1 MDPGRAGAWE
11 IEPGLWQ
18 LRLPLP
24 WDTIS
29 SVNAFAIARDDGLML
44 VDCGSAGDPSHLEA
58 LSAAMDAA
66 ALRLADVRLLVVT
79 HTHSDHVGLA
89 AWVIAESGCRFLMH
103 PASAH
108 FYDAMRE
115 PEAIEAAR
123 ARRAGREGVP
133 DALLPDFGDV
143 REELEGV
150 LEPVDPDEPLRDG
163 VRLPST
169 LGDWEVLE
177 TPGHA
182 PSHVCLLQR
191 ERGVAIVGDLVA
203 RAFAPYFDYGYT
215 PDPIGEL
222 LASYDRV
229 ESIGGIRLGLPGHGR
244 PLEDLTGTIAA
255 HRRGIHQRLDDARA
269 AVAAGP
275 AGAYEVRRRMYG
287 EPASEQTAVWQTTE
301 VLCYLKHL
309 RDAGDVVRDQNATGA
324 YSYRLAGPPR
334 GGP

>member
-1 MDPGRAGAWE
+1 MDPERAGAWE

-44 VDCGSAGDPSHLEA
+44 VNCGSAGDPSHLEA

-66 ALRLADVRLLVVT
+66 GLRLADVRLLVVT

-133 DALLPDFGDV
+133 DDLLPGFGDV

-163 VRLPST
+163 MRLPST

-222 LASYDRV
+222 PRRTTGWSRSTASAWAC
-229 ESIGGIRLGLPGHGR
+229 PG
-244 PLEDLTGTIAA
+244 TAA
-255 HRRGIHQRLDDARA
+255 RSR
-269 AVAAGP
+269 
-275 AGAYEVRRRMYG
+275 
-287 EPASEQTAVWQTTE
+287 T
-301 VLCYLKHL
+301 
-309 RDAGDVVRDQNATGA
+309 
-324 YSYRLAGPPR
+324 
-334 GGP
+334 

>member
-1 MDPGRAGAWE
+1 M
-11 IEPGLWQ
+11 
-18 LRLPLP
+18 
-24 WDTIS
+24 
-29 SVNAFAIARDDGLML
+29 
-44 VDCGSAGDPSHLEA
+44 
-58 LSAAMDAA
+58 
-66 ALRLADVRLLVVT
+66 
-79 HTHSDHVGLA
+79 
-89 AWVIAESGCRFLMH
+89 
-103 PASAH
+103 
-108 FYDAMRE
+108 
-115 PEAIEAAR
+115 
-123 ARRAGREGVP
+123 
-133 DALLPDFGDV
+133 
-143 REELEGV
+143 
-150 LEPVDPDEPLRDG
+150 
-163 VRLPST
+163 RLPST

-244 PLEDLTGTIAA
+244 PLEDLSGTIAA
-255 HRRGIHQRLDDARA
+255 HRHGIHQRLDDARA

-275 AGAYEVRRRMYG
+275 AGAYEMRRRMYG
-287 EPASEQTAVWQTTE
+287 EPTSDQTAVWQTTE

-324 YSYRLAGPPR
+324 YSYRLAGAPR
-334 GGP
+334 GADRAPALLGRRSTAAPTRTCRRGGRRSRSRRCCTPSAATSTRRPSRSCATRSGT